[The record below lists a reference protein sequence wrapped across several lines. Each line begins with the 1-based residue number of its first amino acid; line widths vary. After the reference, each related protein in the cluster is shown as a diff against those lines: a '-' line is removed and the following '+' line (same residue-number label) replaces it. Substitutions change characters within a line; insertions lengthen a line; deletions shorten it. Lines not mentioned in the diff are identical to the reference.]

1 MSKASKNG
9 GSSRGV
15 GMRGRGALGASEKP
29 GPLADLVRD
38 LHRQLDAL
46 HPPKRRG
53 RSESAHASPS
63 ILAIIENI
71 LREERGDAGEA
82 PQVQAK

>member
-1 MSKASKNG
+1 MSKAFKNG
-9 GSSRGV
+9 GSSCGI
-15 GMRGRGALGASEKP
+15 GMRGRGALKASAKP
-29 GPLADLVRD
+29 GLLADLVRD
-38 LHRQLDAL
+38 FHRQLDAL

-71 LREERGDAGEA
+71 PHEERGDAGEA
-82 PQVQAK
+82 PQVQVK